1 MSIRVKDVMVKNI
14 ITIGAMSTVRRAVE
28 LMGKYEIGCLIV
40 VHKDKPVG
48 IVTERDVLTR
58 VLLELRDP
66 RKTRVRSI
74 MSKPLITANP
84 ETNIHEAMSL
94 MVKRK
99 IKKLP
104 VIRKGRLRGLVTLT
118 DVVRS
123 SAYFEHVISSF
134 IQRKCAK
141 CKWRQPKRETVV
153 LQPSV

>member
-1 MSIRVKDVMVKNI
+1 MVKNV

-28 LMGKYEIGCLIV
+28 LMDKYEIGCLVIV
-40 VHKDKPVG
+40 NKDKPVG

-58 VLLELRDP
+58 VLLELRNP
-66 RKTRVRSI
+66 RKTKVRSI

-104 VIRKGRLRGLVTLT
+104 VIKKGRLRGLVTLT

-141 CKWRQPKRETVV
+141 CEWRQPEGKTVV
-153 LQPSV
+153 LQSSG

>member
-1 MSIRVKDVMVKNI
+1 MSIRVKDVMVKNV
-14 ITIGAMSTVRRAVE
+14 ITIGAMSTVRSAVE
-28 LMGKYEIGCLIV
+28 LMDKYEIGCLVI

-58 VLLELRDP
+58 VLLELRNP
-66 RKTRVRSI
+66 RKTKVRSI
-74 MSKPLITANP
+74 MSKPLITTNP

-94 MVKRK
+94 MVKQK

-104 VIRKGRLRGLVTLT
+104 VIKKGRLRGLVTLT

-134 IQRKCAK
+134 IQRKCTK
-141 CKWRQPKRETVV
+141 CKWRQEGNTVV
-153 LQPSV
+153 LQSTA